1 MALTRRARRSNCS
14 GRTSLRDALCGS
26 NIWRDFLDGGFRQGI
41 ESNRSSGQS
50 EAWSALSDLSLMI
63 SLSRCTTMPATS
75 CARSPRSPK
84 GRVPV
89 ADLPWLGARCSFRE
103 RERPI
108 RLTRSW
114 PLHAGQASRRSSDSE
129 RRLLWH
135 GLESCDGRHRR
146 TAVPSVGGGI
156 RLGGNAAGDFQWIS
170 TEGEIT
176 QNQSRFL
183 AVHEHFCGIA
193 DRVVGE

>member
-41 ESNRSSGQS
+41 ESNRSSGES

-63 SLSRCTTMPATS
+63 SLSRCTTMPATT

-89 ADLPWLGARCSFRE
+89 ADLPWLGARCKSGFFVPAG
-103 RERPI
+103 RPYFNENS
-108 RLTRSW
+108 RPQRRGATSSW
-114 PLHAGQASRRSSDSE
+114 QLQLCE
-129 RRLLWH
+129 KIIYCL
-135 GLESCDGRHRR
+135 
-146 TAVPSVGGGI
+146 VPSQKTHERSV
-156 RLGGNAAGDFQWIS
+156 
-170 TEGEIT
+170 EEI
-176 QNQSRFL
+176 L
-183 AVHEHFCGIA
+183 VL
-193 DRVVGE
+193 